1 MTTISLCVIA
11 RDAAPTLP
19 DCIRSAEG
27 LVDEVIILDT
37 GKLNGA
43 GEWAMSNGAKMI
55 PYQWT
60 GDLSE
65 ARTAATRQATSDWV
79 LILDADEQLA
89 EGSAPIIR
97 AAIEAGGMDC
107 GYLPLVSVK

>member
-19 DCIRSAEG
+19 DCIRSAEE

-65 ARTAATRQATSDWV
+65 ARTAA
-79 LILDADEQLA
+79 
-89 EGSAPIIR
+89 
-97 AAIEAGGMDC
+97 
-107 GYLPLVSVK
+107 K